1 MAVPPGGEASPA
13 CAVAGEGAAVATFSL
28 AAGGAC
34 RWASTSPL
42 VIRPP
47 LPVGAMRAGSISFS
61 ATRRRT
67 DGASGTAVS
76 AAAPSLDAAP
86 AAAGRDADGADAG
99 AELAACA
106 RAGAATSAGVAAG
119 SSVPIVA
126 PMATVWPSATAI
138 FRTPV
143 EPAGTTLLALS
154 VSSSKS
160 GSPALTREPSDLSQ
174 RAKIP
179 SVIDSPT
186 PGTVI
191 GTAAMASGLL
201 AGGPRRQATAPGSP

>member
-1 MAVPPGGEASPA
+1 RE
-13 CAVAGEGAAVATFSL
+13 
-28 AAGGAC
+28 
-34 RWASTSPL
+34 
-42 VIRPP
+42 
-47 LPVGAMRAGSISFS
+47 GSIWFS

-67 DGASGTAVS
+67 AGASGTPAS
-76 AAAPSLDAAP
+76 AAAAVPSLGAAA
-86 AAAGRDADGADAG
+86 AAAGRDAAGADADAEAG
-99 AELAACA
+99 AGLAACA
-106 RAGAATSAGVAAG
+106 WAGAATSAGVAAG

-138 FRTPV
+138 LRTPV
-143 EPAGTTLLALS
+143 EPAGTTLFALS

-160 GSPALTREPSDLSQ
+160 GSPALTSEPSGLSQ
-174 RAKIP
+174 RARIP

-201 AGGPRRQATAPGSP
+201 AGRPRRQATAPG